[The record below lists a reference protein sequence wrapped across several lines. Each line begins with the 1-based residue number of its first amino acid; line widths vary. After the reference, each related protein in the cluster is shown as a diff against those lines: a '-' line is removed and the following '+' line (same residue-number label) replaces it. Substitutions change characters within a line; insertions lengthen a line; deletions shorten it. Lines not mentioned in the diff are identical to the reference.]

1 MTDRNSVTTE
11 SLDEWNLGNQKG
23 LTALLEQH
31 LPWIQEYVSRKLG
44 PKLRTKLESW
54 DIVQEAMVQFLKYG
68 PRIKVSSASQFRAL
82 IGRIVENVLCDEHDR
97 VTTLRRK
104 ISRERPLPSDTV
116 LNLDLPRLEVT
127 PPIKTA
133 QRNENEAWIRLAI
146 ELVSTQ
152 DREVLTL
159 RAWGSH
165 SFSEIGSQIGVG
177 ENAARMRFNRALLRL
192 AEKVA
197 RLRRG
202 ELERV
207 LDEE

>member
-1 MTDRNSVTTE
+1 MTDQNSETTE
-11 SLDEWNLGNQKG
+11 SLNEWNLGSQQG
-23 LTALLEQH
+23 LTSLLEQH

-44 PKLRTKLESW
+44 PKLRCKVESW

-82 IGRIVENVLCDEHDR
+82 IGKIVENVLCDEHDR
-97 VTTLRRK
+97 VTTLRRR

-116 LNLDLPRLEVT
+116 LNLDLPKLEVT
-127 PPIKTA
+127 PPIKAA
-133 QRNENEAWIRLAI
+133 QRNENEAWIRLGI
-146 ELVSTQ
+146 ELVSKQ

-165 SFSEIGSQIGVG
+165 SFSEIGNQIGIG

-202 ELERV
+202 ELESV